1 MPTHDS
7 FPDVMARLRAGDDAA
22 AADVFGRFARRL
34 AVLARRHLD
43 THIRQKVDPEE
54 VVQSAYKSFFL
65 RFEDGKLD
73 VADWEN
79 LWGLMTLLTV
89 RKCADRAEYFGAQRR
104 AVNREVSADAPARDG
119 DGGSGW
125 HAAIDR
131 EPTPDE
137 AAALAETVEKL
148 LEGLDEFERP
158 VVELTLEGYSTE
170 EISRHL
176 GRAERSV
183 RRLRERVRKRLEEG
197 LN

>member
-1 MPTHDS
+1 MPPNDS
-7 FPDVMARLRAGDDAA
+7 FPDVMARLRAGDDNAA
-22 AADVFGRFARRL
+22 TDVFGRYARRL

-65 RFEDGKLD
+65 RFGDGKLD

-79 LWGLMTLLTV
+79 LWGLLTLLTV
-89 RKCADRAEYFGAQRR
+89 RKCADKAEYFKAQRR

-119 DGGSGW
+119 DGPW
-125 HAAIDR
+125 WTAIDR
-131 EPTPDE
+131 EPSPDE

-183 RRLRERVRKRLEEG
+183 RRLREKVRKRLEEG
-197 LN
+197 LG